1 MSSSSDLSSVLSWRP
16 TGPAKSAISIA
27 GIPAAHRGEQKP
39 RVIDP
44 SAIAA
49 KRRAQIRE
57 VHHSL
62 HCSIVGTCLTTGEL
76 RRLLLRLNMKSAE
89 TLDDHG
95 VHQLGIMLASGPSI
109 GARHLQ
115 KALDRKHR
123 LALNQFAKAKET
135 VALEALW
142 DDALKIGD
150 IPGAYWSVLTH
161 PATTEALVKRAF
173 GEVHMLS
180 HLVGAANRADIQRLR
195 QLEAENSALAEK
207 IERQQQQLRDGFTAR
222 DETIR
227 RLSDAL
233 ASRAAAGATSEP
245 DDGSDEAAT
254 LSQALAE
261 RDKRLV
267 RETAR
272 RERLEERLA
281 KATTERDETLRA
293 RDRATTECEALRLE
307 IASVEA
313 RIAMLAPNEY
323 DAAIAPSALGGVTL
337 LYVGGRANLIPQMK
351 TLVELS
357 NGHFLHH
364 DGGLEHN
371 PALLPGLVSRADLAV
386 FPVDCVSHE
395 AVAALK
401 RTCRQLGKRYV
412 PLRTSSLTSLL
423 AGISAIDTET
433 AAPAQPRN

>member
-1 MSSSSDLSSVLSWRP
+1 MSSSPNLSSVLSWRP
-16 TGPAKSAISIA
+16 TSAVKPALSIA
-27 GIPAAHRGEQKP
+27 DIPPAHHGEQKP

-44 SAIAA
+44 SAIAS

-76 RRLLLRLNMKSAE
+76 RRLLLRLNMNSAE

-95 VHQLGIMLASGPSI
+95 VHQLGVMLASGPSI
-109 GARHLQ
+109 GAKHLQ

-123 LALNQFAKAKET
+123 LALNQFAKAKDT
-135 VALEALW
+135 AALEALW
-142 DDALKIGD
+142 DDALKTGD
-150 IPGAYWSVLTH
+150 IPGAYWSVITH

-195 QLEAENSALAEK
+195 QLEAENAALAEK
-207 IERQQQQLRDGFTAR
+207 IERQQQQLRDGFTSR

-227 RLSDAL
+227 RLGDAL
-233 ASRAAAGATSEP
+233 ASRVAVGTIAEP

-281 KATTERDETLRA
+281 KMTAERDEALRA
-293 RDRATTECEALRLE
+293 RDQAARDHEALQLE
-307 IASVEA
+307 LASVEA
-313 RIAMLAPNEY
+313 RISMVVPDED
-323 DAAIAPSALGGVTL
+323 DAAIATSALGGVTL

-351 TLVELS
+351 SLVELS

-423 AGISAIDTET
+423 AGISAIDAE
-433 AAPAQPRN
+433 AAAAEPARN

>member
-1 MSSSSDLSSVLSWRP
+1 MPPPSSDIASVLSWQ
-16 TGPAKSAISIA
+16 PARAGKAAISLTDIRE
-27 GIPAAHRGEQKP
+27 PKP
-39 RVIDP
+39 RVIAP
-44 SAIAA
+44 SVTAA

-57 VHHSL
+57 LHHSL

-76 RRLLLRLNMKSAE
+76 RRLLLRLNMESAE

-95 VHQLGIMLASGPSI
+95 VHQLGVMLASGPSI
-109 GARHLQ
+109 GAKQLQ
-115 KALDRKHR
+115 KTLDRKHK
-123 LALNQFAKAKET
+123 LALNHFAKAKDSA
-135 VALEALW
+135 ALEALW
-142 DDALKIGD
+142 DEALKNGD
-150 IPGAYWSVLTH
+150 IPGGYWSVLTH
-161 PATTEALVKRAF
+161 PFTTEALVKRAF
-173 GEVHMLS
+173 GEIHMLS
-180 HLVGAANRADIQRLR
+180 HLVGAANRVDIQRLR
-195 QLEAENSALAEK
+195 QLEAENAALAEK
-207 IERQQQQLRDGFTAR
+207 IDRQQQQLRDGFTAR

-227 RLSDAL
+227 RLTDAL
-233 ASRAAAGATSEP
+233 ARKAAAASEQ
-245 DDGSDEAAT
+245 DDVGEAA

-281 KATTERDETLRA
+281 KVTAERDQ
-293 RDRATTECEALRLE
+293 ALRGSERTSAECQALHQE
-307 IASVEA
+307 LASVEG
-313 RIAMLAPNEY
+313 RIAMLVPHEEEVAV
-323 DAAIAPSALGGVTL
+323 APSTLGGVTL

-351 TLVELS
+351 SLVELS
-357 NGHFLHH
+357 NGQFLHH

-371 PALLPGLVSRADLAV
+371 PALLPGLVSRADLTV

-423 AGISAIDTET
+423 ASIASIELDDD
-433 AAPAQPRN
+433 RSH